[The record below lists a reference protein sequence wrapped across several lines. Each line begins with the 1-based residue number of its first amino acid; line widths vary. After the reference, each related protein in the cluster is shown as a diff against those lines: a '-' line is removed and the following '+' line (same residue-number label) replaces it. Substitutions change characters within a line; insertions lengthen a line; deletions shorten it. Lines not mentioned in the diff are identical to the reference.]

1 MTFNRK
7 HLSLANMLACL
18 IFLMACSTGGNHR
31 LDQSLQHYGGQIADQ
46 VRSQLDLNKMGFK
59 TTQEPTQTAELL
71 SYTIFRDMNIPM
83 GTPNISHS
91 VSMGAPV
98 STPSNGGYDIEM
110 KCQIGFALKEKIVQ
124 SIRYTGRAC

>member
-46 VRSQLDLNKMGFK
+46 VRSQLDLNKWDLRPRK
-59 TTQEPTQTAELL
+59 NRLRQQNCSA
-71 SYTIFRDMNIPM
+71 
-83 GTPNISHS
+83 TPLFVI
-91 VSMGAPV
+91 
-98 STPSNGGYDIEM
+98 
-110 KCQIGFALKEKIVQ
+110 
-124 SIRYTGRAC
+124 

>member
-59 TTQEPTQTAELL
+59 ATQEPTQTAELL
-71 SYTIFRDMNIPM
+71 SYTIVRDMNIRWVRPILAPASRWVHRCRPLKW
-83 GTPNISHS
+83 GVIIS
-91 VSMGAPV
+91 
-98 STPSNGGYDIEM
+98 
-110 KCQIGFALKEKIVQ
+110 
-124 SIRYTGRAC
+124 R

>member
-31 LDQSLQHYGGQIADQ
+31 LDQSLQQYVGQTADQ
-46 VRSQLDLNKMGFK
+46 VRSQLDLSKMGFK

-91 VSMGAPV
+91 ISMGAPMPT
-98 STPSNGGYDIEM
+98 SSNGGYNIEM
-110 KCQIGFALKEKIVQ
+110 KCQISFDLKGEIFQ
-124 SIRYTGRAC
+124 SIGYAGRAC

>member
-59 TTQEPTQTAELL
+59 ATQEPTQTAELL
-71 SYTIFRDMNIPM
+71 SYTIFRDMNITM
-83 GTPNISHS
+83 GTPNIRYSI
-91 VSMGAPV
+91 SMGAPMPP
-98 STPSNGGYDIEM
+98 PSNGGYNIEM
-110 KCQIGFALKEKIVQ
+110 K
-124 SIRYTGRAC
+124 Y